1 MANLPPIRDV
11 NVQEFSNGFFFTVN
25 YNLTD
30 PFKQEQIPFTMKL
43 LDQVGQEPIV
53 FDYEFDGESAKPT
66 FETKD
71 EEFSQPD
78 PPPE

>member
-1 MANLPPIRDV
+1 
-11 NVQEFSNGFFFTVN
+11 
-25 YNLTD
+25 
-30 PFKQEQIPFTMKL
+30 MKL